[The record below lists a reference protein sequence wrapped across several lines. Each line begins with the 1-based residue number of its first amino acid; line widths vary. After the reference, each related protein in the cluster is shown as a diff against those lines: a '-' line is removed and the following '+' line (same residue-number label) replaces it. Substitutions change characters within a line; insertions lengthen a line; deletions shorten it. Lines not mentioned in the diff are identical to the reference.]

1 MSTPTPKPGVINYV
15 ADPPSWSDV
24 KTIFQPDN
32 FGLSTDL
39 QKNLG
44 VTDSKFSFEGRN
56 KNGEPEPRT
65 CPAADDPPMKD
76 VDKDVSD
83 IIRSAG
89 GDQQCVKDSDFYSQQ
104 SSGSMRAAVDSF
116 LGSAEAEAKY
126 QQSTMSN
133 KQRQVGCGTFL
144 LNASNII
151 TKQKAMQ
158 CIINSCTQNTDVS
171 ATGGA
176 SVTIKTLALS
186 PQEVETKAKLE
197 ENIIKQNTELEKSN
211 TAALVA
217 AQLGNAS
224 EEKLKILSDF
234 MEKRASITTLSQKEL
249 LKNYNRDLNITDTT
263 IKVSVNVSAFVKVT
277 MTTEA
282 TNKLTALSES
292 ISKDVASMTVANEL
306 GTHAQ
311 DPAVKAIV
319 SKNTS
324 NSNTTSSSSITE
336 LAQKTKVSAVGDGS
350 ILIEA
355 PGIITLTN
363 TVIDA
368 NVAVSVIVQQLMGQ
382 AVSNGLDIAT
392 KTLNDNKSVSD
403 VLNKV
408 RGLDDFQKQLNEA
421 IKAGT
426 DAPPGFGDKPTS
438 MLTYVLIGVAV
449 LVGIVVL
456 MKMTSKG
463 GNNQPFIMP
472 TLPTLPALRFRSLA
486 DISHKMKYKMGG
498 DNRLSFLIGG
508 IGIIPV
514 LIVLYFALRK
524 R

>member
-15 ADPPSWSDV
+15 ADPPSWNEV
-24 KTIFQPDN
+24 KAIFQPN
-32 FGLSTDL
+32 SFGLPKDL
-39 QKNLG
+39 QKTLG
-44 VTDSKFSFEGRN
+44 VTDKNFSFEGRD
-56 KNGEPEPRT
+56 KNGEPVPRT

-83 IIRSAG
+83 IIKSAG
-89 GDQQCVKDSDFYSQQ
+89 GDQKCVKDSDFYSQQ
-104 SSGSMRAAVDSF
+104 SSGSMRAKVDSLF
-116 LGSAEAEAKY
+116 VSAEAEAKY

-171 ATGGA
+171 AIGGA
-176 SVTIKTLALS
+176 SVQIKTLELS

-197 ENIIKQNTELEKSN
+197 ESITKQNTELEKSN

-217 AQLGNAS
+217 ATLGNVS
-224 EEKLKILSDF
+224 EEKLRILTSF
-234 MEKRASITTLSQKEL
+234 LEKRASITSLSQLQL
-249 LKNYNRDLNITDTT
+249 LQNYNRDLNITDST
-263 IKVSVNVSAFVKVT
+263 IRVSVNVSAFVKVT

-282 TNKLTALSES
+282 NNKLKSLSES

-324 NSNTTSSSSITE
+324 TSNSTSSSSITE
-336 LAQKTKVSAVGDGS
+336 LAQKTKVSATGDGS
-350 ILIEA
+350 IIIQA

-408 RGLDDFQKQLNEA
+408 KGLDDFQKQLNEA

-438 MLTYVLIGVAV
+438 ILTYVLIGAAV
-449 LVGIVVL
+449 LVGVTIL
-456 MKMTSKG
+456 MKIINSSKG
-463 GNNQPFIMP
+463 STPSYI
-472 TLPTLPALRFRSLA
+472 LPPVSRFRSLA
-486 DISHKMKYKMGG
+486 DISRKMKYKM
-498 DNRLSFLIGG
+498 
-508 IGIIPV
+508 
-514 LIVLYFALRK
+514 
-524 R
+524 